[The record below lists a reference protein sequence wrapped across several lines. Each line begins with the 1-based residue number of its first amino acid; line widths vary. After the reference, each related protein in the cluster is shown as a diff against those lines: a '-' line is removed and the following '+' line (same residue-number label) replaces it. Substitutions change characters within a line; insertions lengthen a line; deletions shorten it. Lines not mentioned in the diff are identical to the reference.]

1 MVRALRPLELGL
13 LLYPVALFAAGS
25 IALQLVRG
33 QERPIADFG
42 IIGLFAALILATN
55 AALSARLARADQA
68 LLPIVATLT
77 ALGLVFVQRLEPSL
91 APRQLLW
98 FAIGTVAL
106 LLTAFVLP
114 RVEVLGRYR
123 YTLLIVGLL
132 VMGATMAVGVDP
144 NGSGAR
150 LWLGYGGY
158 YFQPS
163 EIMKVVVVIFFA
175 SYLAEKRQLI
185 THSPFRLGRLVLPP
199 LAYLAPLVLMWML
212 SMAVLVWQ
220 RDLGAALLFYLVFLA
235 MLYAST
241 GRTYLGI
248 GLVFLVVGAIVA
260 YGLFDH
266 VQLRTR
272 IWLNP
277 WPYAAG
283 DAYQIVQALSAY
295 AAGGVI
301 GSGLGYGYPEYI
313 PAVFTDFVLAA
324 LGEELGL
331 LGTLAVVALY
341 LALVHRAF
349 RIALRASSDFGM
361 LLAAGLGATLGL
373 QAIVILAGTLRIV
386 PITGITL
393 PFISYG
399 GSSILANYVMVGLLL
414 LISAESPAGGRPRG

>member
-33 QERPIADFG
+33 GEKPIADFG
-42 IIGLFAALILATN
+42 VIGLFAALMLATN

-77 ALGLVFVQRLEPSL
+77 ALGLVFVERLEPSL

-98 FAIGTVAL
+98 VAIGTGAL
-106 LLTAFVLP
+106 LLTAFALP

-123 YTLLIVGLL
+123 YTLLVVGLL
-132 VMGATMAVGVDP
+132 VMGATMAFGIDP

-185 THSPFRLGRLVLPP
+185 THSPLRLGRLVLPP
-199 LAYLAPLVLMWML
+199 LAYLAPLLLMWML

-248 GLVFLVVGAIVA
+248 GLVFLVVGAVVA

-277 WPYAAG
+277 WPYAAD

-373 QAIVILAGTLRIV
+373 QAIVILAGTLRII

-414 LISAESPAGGRPRG
+414 LISTESPAGGRPRG

>member
-1 MVRALRPLELGL
+1 MVRSLRPLEFGL
-13 LLYPVALFAAGS
+13 LLYAVALFAAGS

-33 QERPIADFG
+33 AEWPTGNYGVIVLFG
-42 IIGLFAALILATN
+42 ALMLGTN
-55 AALSARLARADQA
+55 VALSVRLGRADQA

-77 ALGLVFVQRLEPSL
+77 ALGLVLVERLEPSL

-98 FAIGTVAL
+98 VAL
-106 LLTAFVLP
+106 GTGVLVITALVLP
-114 RVEVLGRYR
+114 RIDLLARYR
-123 YTLLIVGLL
+123 YTLLVSGLV
-132 VMGATMAVGVDP
+132 VMGLTLVFGVDP

-150 LWLGYGGY
+150 LWLGYGGF

-175 SYLAEKRQLI
+175 SYLAEKRALI
-185 THSPFRLGRLVLPP
+185 THSPVRLGRLVLPP
-199 LAYLAPLVLMWML
+199 LAYLAPLVVMWLL
-212 SMAVLVWQ
+212 SMALLLWQ

-235 MLYAST
+235 LLYAST
-241 GRTYLGI
+241 GRAYVGV
-248 GLVFLVVGAIVA
+248 GLVFLLVGALVA
-260 YGLFDH
+260 YVLFDH

-277 WPYAAG
+277 WPYAEDDG
-283 DAYQIVQALSAY
+283 YQVVQALSAY

-301 GSGLGYGYPEYI
+301 GSGLGYGYPDYI

-331 LGTLAVVALY
+331 LGSLAAVALY

-349 RIALRASSDFGM
+349 RTAVRANSEFGM

-373 QAIVILAGTLRIV
+373 QAIVILAGTLRII

-393 PFISYG
+393 PFVSYG
-399 GSSILANYVMVGLLL
+399 GSSILANYLMVGLLL
-414 LISAESPAGGRPRG
+414 RISAESEGGRPHG

>member
-1 MVRALRPLELGL
+1 MVRRARPLEFGL
-13 LLYPVALFAAGS
+13 LLYAVALFAAGS
-25 IALQLVRG
+25 LALQLVRG
-33 QERPIADFG
+33 TEWPTG
-42 IIGLFAALILATN
+42 EYSVVIGFAALMIVANLV
-55 AALSARLARADQA
+55 LSVRLGGADQA

-77 ALGLVFVQRLEPSL
+77 ALGLILVERLEPTL
-91 APRQLLW
+91 AARQMLW
-98 FAIGTVAL
+98 VALGTTVL
-106 LLTAFVLP
+106 LLTSLLLP
-114 RVEVLGRYR
+114 RVEILARYR
-123 YTLLIVGLL
+123 YTLLFTGLL
-132 VMGATMAVGVDP
+132 VMGATMAFGVDP

-150 LWLGYGGY
+150 LWLGYAGF

-175 SYLAEKRQLI
+175 SYLAEKRALI
-185 THSPFRLGRLVLPP
+185 TNSPLRIGRLTLPP
-199 LAYLAPLVLMWML
+199 LPYLAPLLVMWLL
-212 SMAVLVWQ
+212 SMALLLWQ

-241 GRTYLGI
+241 GRTYVGI
-248 GLVFLVVGAIVA
+248 GLVFLVVGAFVA

-277 WPYAAG
+277 WPYADG
-283 DAYQIVQALSAY
+283 DAYQIVQGLSAY

-301 GSGLGYGYPEYI
+301 GSGLGYGYPDYI

-331 LGTLAVVALY
+331 LGTLAAVALY

-349 RIALRASSDFGM
+349 RIALRANSEFGM
-361 LLAAGLGATLGL
+361 LLATGLGVTLGL
-373 QAIVILAGTLRIV
+373 QAIVILAGTLRII

-399 GSSILANYVMVGLLL
+399 GSSILANYLMVGLLL
-414 LISAESPAGGRPRG
+414 RVSAESQAGAPSRG

>member
-1 MVRALRPLELGL
+1 MVRARRPLEFGL
-13 LLYPVALFAAGS
+13 LLYSIALLAAGWL
-25 IALQLVRG
+25 ALQLVRG
-33 QERPIADFG
+33 AEWPPGDYGVIILFG
-42 IIGLFAALILATN
+42 ALMLGANLF
-55 AALSARLARADQA
+55 LSVRLGGADQA

-77 ALGLVFVQRLEPSL
+77 ALGLVLVERLEPSL
-91 APRQLLW
+91 ATRQLLW
-98 FAIGTVAL
+98 VAL
-106 LLTAFVLP
+106 GVGVLVLTALTLP
-114 RVEVLGRYR
+114 RIEVLARYR
-123 YTLLIVGLL
+123 YTLLIGGLV
-132 VMGATMAVGVDP
+132 VMTATMAFGVDP

-150 LWLGYGGY
+150 LWLGYNGF

-175 SYLAEKRQLI
+175 SYLAEKRALI
-185 THSPFRLGRLVLPP
+185 AHSPLRVGRLALPP
-199 LAYLAPLVLMWML
+199 LAYLAPLVMMWLL
-212 SMAVLVWQ
+212 SMAMLLWQ
-220 RDLGAALLFYLVFLA
+220 RDLGAALLFYLVFLG

-241 GRTYLGI
+241 GRAYVGV
-248 GLVFLVVGAIVA
+248 GLIFLVVGAIVA

-295 AAGGVI
+295 AAGGVV
-301 GSGLGYGYPEYI
+301 GSGLGYGYPDYI

-331 LGTLAVVALY
+331 LGTLAAVALY

-361 LLAAGLGATLGL
+361 LLATGLGVTLGL
-373 QAIVILAGTLRIV
+373 QAIVILAGTLRII

-399 GSSILANYVMVGLLL
+399 GSSILANYLMVGLLL
-414 LISAESPAGGRPRG
+414 RVSAESQGVARG

>member
-13 LLYPVALFAAGS
+13 LVYPVALFAAGS
-25 IALQLVRG
+25 IALQLARG
-33 QERPIADFG
+33 AEWPITEFG
-42 IIGLFAALILATN
+42 VILFFAALMLAVN
-55 AALSARLARADQA
+55 VALSLRLGRADQA
-68 LLPIVATLT
+68 LLPVTSTLT
-77 ALGLVFVQRLEPSL
+77 ALGLILVQRLEPSL

-98 FAIGTVAL
+98 VVIGVAAL
-106 LLTAFVLP
+106 LLTAFALP
-114 RVEVLGRYR
+114 RIEVLGRYR
-123 YTLLIVGLL
+123 YTLLVAGLA
-132 VMGATMAVGVDP
+132 VMGATMAFGIDP
-144 NGSGAR
+144 NQSGAR

-175 SYLAEKRQLI
+175 SYLAEKRSLI
-185 THSPFRLGRLVLPP
+185 AHSPVRLGRLRLPP
-199 LAYLAPLVLMWML
+199 LAYLAPLVLMWVL
-212 SMAVLVWQ
+212 SMALLVWQ

-235 MLYAST
+235 MLYAAT
-241 GRTYLGI
+241 GRSYVGI
-248 GLVFLVVGAIVA
+248 GVIFLVVGAIVA

-277 WPYAAG
+277 WPYADG

-301 GSGLGYGYPEYI
+301 GSGLGFGYPDYV

-341 LALVHRAF
+341 LALMHRAF
-349 RIALRASSDFGM
+349 RIALRATSDFGM

-373 QAIVILAGTLRIV
+373 QAIVILAGTLRII

-393 PFISYG
+393 PFMSYG

-414 LISAESPAGGRPRG
+414 RISAESHTGGRHRG